1 MEGKYPAYAS
11 YQSMSPAALQV
22 IPGGKSADARDVL
35 KALYEAYGGAVY
47 GRCLYLLKERTR
59 AEDAMQDVFARALQ
73 HQASFR
79 REASPLT
86 WLMKIATHHCLNL
99 LRAERA
105 SWRQTFEREER
116 AKPVG
121 HGGAQVMEIRGMVR
135 SLLGRF
141 DEETQAAVIHYHIDE
156 MTLEEVARLLGRSVP
171 TIRKRLERFARL
183 SGRELRS

>member
-1 MEGKYPAYAS
+1 
-11 YQSMSPAALQV
+11 MSPAALQL

-35 KALYEAYGGAVY
+35 RALYEAYGGAVY
-47 GRCLYLLKERTR
+47 GRCRYLLKERTR

-105 SWRQTFEREER
+105 SWRRIFEREEK

-121 HGGAQVMEIRGMVR
+121 YGGTQVLERRELVR
-135 SLLGRF
+135 SLLSRF
-141 DEETQAAVIHYHIDE
+141 DEETQAAVVHYHVDE
-156 MTLEEVARLLGRSVP
+156 MTLDEVATLLGRSIP
-171 TIRKRLERFARL
+171 TIRKRLERFARV
-183 SGRELRS
+183 SGQELRS